1 MKFFNSNA
9 TVLAVIALTSLA
21 LFEQCEPTT
30 ALRGAKQMRNHDIEQ
45 VMVESTPNKRALQ
58 DSSSDEDDDDSSDED
73 DDDSSSDED
82 DDSSDEDDDS
92 SSDEDDDSSSSDSS
106 SDDSSSDESSSEDAA
121 DTRII
126 EDPFAGGDFR
136 ASEFFFPGS
145 NSGGGSSGGA
155 QAPDNS
161 NRVAGAGDG
170 TNSGHSGPGTRRA
183 PGSP

>member
-21 LFEQCEPTT
+21 LFEQFEPTT
-30 ALRGAKQMRNHDIEQ
+30 ALRGAKHLRNHDIDQ

-58 DSSSDEDDDDSSDED
+58 ASSSDEDDDDSSDEDDDDDSSDEDDDDSSDED

-82 DDSSDEDDDS
+82 DDSS
-92 SSDEDDDSSSSDSS
+92 SDEDDDSSEE
-106 SDDSSSDESSSEDAA
+106 DEVI
-121 DTRII
+121 RII

-145 NSGGGSSGGA
+145 NSGGSSGGA